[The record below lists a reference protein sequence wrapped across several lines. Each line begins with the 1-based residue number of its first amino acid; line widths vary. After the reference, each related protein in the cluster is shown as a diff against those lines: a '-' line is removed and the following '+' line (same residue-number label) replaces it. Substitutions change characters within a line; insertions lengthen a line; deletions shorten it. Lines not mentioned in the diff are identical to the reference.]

1 MFRERA
7 PYARPPPLLRTKRP
21 AAMSSS
27 SKFSRRTTITH
38 AGRHPHD
45 NHGVVNPP
53 VYHASTILQPSLDA
67 FEASRKPDWQGYRY
81 GRAGTPT
88 SRSFEEAVTE
98 LYGAAGSV
106 AVSSGLASI
115 TNALLTVTKAG
126 DHILVTDNAY
136 GPTRRFC
143 NTFLARFGVETTF
156 YDPSIGAGID
166 ALFKDNTVAVFT
178 EAPGSQTFE
187 MSDIP
192 AIAKAAH
199 DRGAVVLMD
208 NTWASPLYFDAFNKG
223 VDIVVE
229 AVTKYIC
236 GHSDVMMGII
246 VGNDAW
252 AGPVRDMAKMHGNAC
267 GPDDLYLAQRGLR
280 TLAVRM
286 EQNQANG
293 LALANWLRG
302 RPEVKRV
309 LHPGLTNDPGHEIW
323 KRDFTGASGLFSF
336 VLNEGYSR
344 AALAALLDGLEL
356 YGMGASWGGYES
368 LIIPADPTDYRTATP
383 WTEAGQLLRIHAGL
397 EDVDDLIADLGAGLD
412 RLTAVNAAA
421 G

>member
-1 MFRERA
+1 
-7 PYARPPPLLRTKRP
+7 
-21 AAMSSS
+21 MSSNQR
-27 SKFSRRTTITH
+27 FSRRTTITH

-67 FEASRKPDWQGYRY
+67 FEAARKPDWNGYRY

-98 LYGAAGSV
+98 VYGAAGSV
-106 AVSSGLASI
+106 AVSSGLAAI
-115 TNALLTVTKAG
+115 TNAVLACVESG

-156 YDPSIGAGID
+156 YDPTIGAGI
-166 ALFKDNTVAVFT
+166 AGLFKENTVAVYT
-178 EAPGSQTFE
+178 EAPGSQTFD

-192 AIAKAAH
+192 AISRVAH
-199 DRGAVVLMD
+199 DKGAVVLMD
-208 NTWASPLYFDAFNKG
+208 NTWASPLYFDPFAKG

-236 GHSDVMMGII
+236 GHSDLMMGII
-246 VGNDAW
+246 VGTEEW
-252 AGPVRDMAKMHGNAC
+252 AGPVRDMAKLHGNAC
-267 GPDDLYLAQRGLR
+267 GPNDLYLAQRGLR

-286 EQNQANG
+286 AQNQANG
-293 LALANWLRG
+293 LELAHWLRG

-309 LHPGLTNDPGHEIW
+309 LHPGLTNDPGHLIW
-323 KRDFTGASGLFSF
+323 KRDFTGASGLFGF
-336 VLNEGYSR
+336 VLNAGYSR
-344 AALAALLDGLEL
+344 AALAAMLDGLEL

-368 LIIPADPTDYRTATP
+368 LIVPANPRDFRTATTWDEP
-383 WTEAGQLLRIHAGL
+383 GQLLRVHAGL
-397 EDVDDLIADLGAGLD
+397 EDIDDLIADLGAGLD
-412 RLTAVNAAA
+412 RLSAVEAA
-421 G
+421 

>member
-1 MFRERA
+1 
-7 PYARPPPLLRTKRP
+7 
-21 AAMSSS
+21 MSSS
-27 SKFSRRTTITH
+27 KQFSRRTKITH
-38 AGRHPHD
+38 SGRHPHD

-67 FEASRKPDWQGYRY
+67 FEASRQPGWAGYRY

-88 SRSFEEAVTE
+88 SRSFEEAVTD

-106 AVSSGLASI
+106 AVSSGLAAI
-115 TNALLTVTKAG
+115 TNAMLAVVKTG
-126 DHILVTDNAY
+126 DHVLVTDNAY

-143 NTFLARFGVETTF
+143 NNFLARFGVETTYF
-156 YDPSIGAGID
+156 DPGIGAGIG
-166 ALFKDNTVAVFT
+166 ALFKDNTVAVYT

-192 AIAKAAH
+192 TISKAAH
-199 DRGAVVLMD
+199 DRDAVVLMD
-208 NTWASPLYFDAFNKG
+208 NTWASPLYFDAFGKG

-236 GHSDVMMGII
+236 GHSDVMMGVIA
-246 VGNDAW
+246 GNDEW

-280 TLAVRM
+280 TLAVRL

-293 LALANWLRG
+293 LALAGWLRE

-309 LHPGLTNDPGHEIW
+309 LHPGLSNDQGHEIW
-323 KRDFTGASGLFSF
+323 KRDFTGASGLFGF

-344 AALAALLDGLEL
+344 AAIAALLDGLEL

-383 WTEAGQLLRIHAGL
+383 WDEPGRLLRIHAGL
-397 EDVDDLIADLGAGLD
+397 EDIDDLILDLGDGLD
-412 RLTAVNAAA
+412 RLTAVAEAT
-421 G
+421 

>member
-1 MFRERA
+1 MPSAQR
-7 PYARPPPLLRTKRP
+7 
-21 AAMSSS
+21 
-27 SKFSRRTTITH
+27 FSRRTTITH

-67 FEASRKPDWQGYRY
+67 FEAARKPDWTGYRY

-98 LYGAAGSV
+98 VYGAAGSV
-106 AVSSGLASI
+106 AVSSGLAAI
-115 TNALLTVTKAG
+115 TNAVLACVESG

-156 YDPSIGAGID
+156 YDPTIGAGI
-166 ALFKDNTVAVFT
+166 AGLFKENTVAVYT
-178 EAPGSQTFE
+178 EAPGSQTFD

-192 AIAKAAH
+192 AISRVAH
-199 DRGAVVLMD
+199 DKGAVVLMD
-208 NTWASPLYFDAFNKG
+208 NTWASPLYFDPFAKG

-236 GHSDVMMGII
+236 GHSDLMMGII
-246 VGNDAW
+246 VGTEEW
-252 AGPVRDMAKMHGNAC
+252 AGPVRDMAKLHGNAC
-267 GPDDLYLAQRGLR
+267 GPNDLYLAQRGLR

-286 EQNQANG
+286 AQNQANG
-293 LALANWLRG
+293 LELAHWLRG

-309 LHPGLTNDPGHEIW
+309 LHPGLTNDPGHLIW
-323 KRDFTGASGLFSF
+323 KRDFTGASGLFGF
-336 VLNEGYSR
+336 VLNAGYSR
-344 AALAALLDGLEL
+344 AALAAMLDGLEL

-368 LIIPADPTDYRTATP
+368 LIVPANPRDFRTATTWDEP
-383 WTEAGQLLRIHAGL
+383 GQLLRVHAGL
-397 EDVDDLIADLGAGLD
+397 EDIDDLIADLGAGLD
-412 RLTAVNAAA
+412 RLSAVEAA
-421 G
+421 

>member
-1 MFRERA
+1 
-7 PYARPPPLLRTKRP
+7 
-21 AAMSSS
+21 MSSNQR
-27 SKFSRRTTITH
+27 FSRRTTITH

-67 FEASRKPDWQGYRY
+67 FEAARKPDWNGYRY

-98 LYGAAGSV
+98 VYGAAGSV
-106 AVSSGLASI
+106 AVSSGLAAI
-115 TNALLTVTKAG
+115 TNAVLACVESG

-156 YDPSIGAGID
+156 YDPTIGAGI
-166 ALFKDNTVAVFT
+166 AGLFKENTVAVYT
-178 EAPGSQTFE
+178 EAPGSQTFD

-192 AIAKAAH
+192 AISRVAH
-199 DRGAVVLMD
+199 DKGAVVLMD
-208 NTWASPLYFDAFNKG
+208 NTWASPLYFDPFAKG

-246 VGNDAW
+246 VGTEEW
-252 AGPVRDMAKMHGNAC
+252 AGPVRDMAKLHGNAC
-267 GPDDLYLAQRGLR
+267 GPNDLYLAQRGLR

-286 EQNQANG
+286 AQNQANG
-293 LALANWLRG
+293 LELANWLRG

-309 LHPGLTNDPGHEIW
+309 LHPGLTNDPGHLIW
-323 KRDFTGASGLFSF
+323 KRDFTGASGLFGF
-336 VLNEGYSR
+336 VLNAGYSR
-344 AALAALLDGLEL
+344 AALAAMLDGLEL

-368 LIIPADPTDYRTATP
+368 LIVPANPRDFRTATTWDEP
-383 WTEAGQLLRIHAGL
+383 GQLLRVHAGL
-397 EDVDDLIADLGAGLD
+397 EDIDDLIADLGAGLD
-412 RLTAVNAAA
+412 RLSAVEAA
-421 G
+421 

>member
-1 MFRERA
+1 
-7 PYARPPPLLRTKRP
+7 
-21 AAMSSS
+21 MSSS

-67 FEASRKPDWQGYRY
+67 FEASRKPDWKGYRY

-98 LYGAAGSV
+98 LYGAAGGV

-115 TNALLTVTKAG
+115 TNALLAITKAG

-246 VGNDAW
+246 VGNDDW
-252 AGPVRDMAKMHGNAC
+252 AGPVRDMAKMQGNAC

-368 LIIPADPTDYRTATP
+368 LIIPANPTDYRTATP

-412 RLTAVNAAA
+412 RLSAVDAAA
-421 G
+421 R

>member
-1 MFRERA
+1 
-7 PYARPPPLLRTKRP
+7 
-21 AAMSSS
+21 MSSTQR
-27 SKFSRRTTITH
+27 FSRRTTITH

-67 FEASRKPDWQGYRY
+67 FEAARKPNWTGYRY

-88 SRSFEEAVTE
+88 SRSFEEAVTQV
-98 LYGAAGSV
+98 YGAAGSV
-106 AVSSGLASI
+106 AVSSGLAAI
-115 TNALLTVTKAG
+115 TNAVLACVKSG

-156 YDPSIGAGID
+156 YDPTIGAGI
-166 ALFKDNTVAVFT
+166 AGLFKDNTVAVYT
-178 EAPGSQTFE
+178 EAPGSQTFD

-192 AIAKAAH
+192 AISTAAH
-199 DRGAVVLMD
+199 DKGAVVLMD
-208 NTWASPLYFDAFNKG
+208 NTWASPLYFDPFAKG

-246 VGNDAW
+246 VGTEEW
-252 AGPVRDMAKMHGNAC
+252 AGPVRDMAKLHGNAC
-267 GPDDLYLAQRGLR
+267 GPNDLYLAQRGLR

-286 EQNQANG
+286 AQNQANG
-293 LALANWLRG
+293 LELANWLRG

-309 LHPGLTNDPGHEIW
+309 LHPGLTNDPGHVIW
-323 KRDFTGASGLFSF
+323 KRDFTGASGLFGF

-344 AALAALLDGLEL
+344 AALAAMLDGLEL

-368 LIIPADPTDYRTATP
+368 LIIPANPRDFRTATTWDEP
-383 WTEAGQLLRIHAGL
+383 GQLLRVHAGL
-397 EDVDDLIADLGAGLD
+397 EDIDDLITDLGAGLD
-412 RLTAVNAAA
+412 RLSAVATAA
-421 G
+421 

>member
-1 MFRERA
+1 
-7 PYARPPPLLRTKRP
+7 
-21 AAMSSS
+21 MSSS

-67 FEASRKPDWQGYRY
+67 FEASRKPDWKGYRY

-98 LYGAAGSV
+98 LYGGAGGV

-115 TNALLTVTKAG
+115 TNALLAVTKAG

-143 NTFLARFGVETTF
+143 NIFLARFGVETTF

-246 VGNDAW
+246 VGNDDW

-368 LIIPADPTDYRTATP
+368 LIIPANPTDYRTATP

-412 RLTAVNAAA
+412 RLSAVDAAA
-421 G
+421 R